1 MEATVG
7 SMFNGSASTATATAS
22 RPRLVRIQAR
32 KVRSLAREKRGSGS
46 SPLPY
51 TDRGQ
56 REVVTPVMVKGREKF
71 AGTGG
76 QNADC
81 RQWWAPLE
89 RRGFRRGTA
98 TGRVAPRT
106 WLVRGVPH
114 MDRLARRL
122 GLKTDPTIFFVSA
135 GLM

>member
-1 MEATVG
+1 
-7 SMFNGSASTATATAS
+7 
-22 RPRLVRIQAR
+22 
-32 KVRSLAREKRGSGS
+32 
-46 SPLPY
+46 
-51 TDRGQ
+51 
-56 REVVTPVMVKGREKF
+56 EVVTPVMVKGWEKF
-71 AGTGG
+71 SGTGG
-76 QNADC
+76 QIADC

-89 RRGFRRGTA
+89 RRGFRRGAA

-135 GLM
+135 GLMVVFLVLLLVFPGPIGDTFADGRDWIV